1 MDSMEPKKLALLR
14 ILQILQDETDFE
26 HPLTQEGIAKLLD
39 TRYGIAVE
47 RKAIGRNLSLLK
59 EAGFGIESDKRGS
72 YLAERAFEDSEL
84 RLLIDGVLASRH
96 IAAKHSKEL
105 IGKLSGLSNRH
116 FKRHIKHI
124 YSVNDWNKT
133 DAQTLFLFIDL
144 IDEAI
149 ENKKMIEYDYN
160 KYGSDRKLHK
170 SSFQRV
176 SPYQLI
182 LHNQR
187 YYLMGYSKH
196 WEHLVFHRLDRM
208 SNMVVSEQPLTP
220 LRSLPGYENGIDYRR
235 ISSSLPYMFTDDPER
250 ITFVADSKAMDQIV
264 DWFGTD
270 ILVEETDGTV
280 RITVSAS
287 PRAMVYW
294 ALQYAD
300 FVTVL
305 SPAHLRDEIA
315 RILEKAGENYKKEI
329 L

>member
-1 MDSMEPKKLALLR
+1 MDGMEPKKLALLR
-14 ILQILQDETDFE
+14 ILQILQNESDFE
-26 HPLTQEGIAKLLD
+26 HPLTQEDIAKLLD
-39 TRYGIAVE
+39 NRYGIVIE

-59 EAGFGIESDKRGS
+59 EADFGIESDKRGS
-72 YLAERAFEDSEL
+72 YLAERTFEDSEL

-105 IGKLSGLSNRH
+105 IEKLSGLSNRH

-149 ENKKMIEYDYN
+149 ECKKMIEYDYN
-160 KYGSDRKLHK
+160 KYGADRKLHK
-170 SSFQRV
+170 TSFQRI

-208 SNMVVSEQPLTP
+208 SNMVVSEQPLVP
-220 LRSLPGYENGIDYRR
+220 LHSIPKYEKGVDFRR
-235 ISSSLPYMFTDDPER
+235 ISSSLPYMFTDDVER
-250 ITFVADSKAMDQIV
+250 ITFVADVKVMDQIV

-270 ILVEETDGTV
+270 VLVEQTNDKV

-287 PRAMVYW
+287 PNAMVYW

-315 RILEKAGENYKKEI
+315 RILKKAGENYQKEG
-329 L
+329 